1 MPKFVIDYAIQEE
14 WSVEIEADTIEEAE
28 SLFWS
33 GEHDEDQNFIQS
45 DILPGIAISQI
56 PS

>member
-1 MPKFVIDYAIQEE
+1 MPNFVIDYAVQQE

-28 SLFWS
+28 RLFWS
-33 GEHDEDQNFIQS
+33 GEYDQDQNFIQS
-45 DILPGIAISQI
+45 DILPDIVISQI

>member
-14 WSVEIEADTIEEAE
+14 WSVEIEADTMEEAE